1 MFIKSLLRPGRSK
14 VFIHFHPLALFVF
27 LSSLASC
34 AATAPLTSQRTAQT
48 IGADRW
54 ELSAG
59 FDPLPNLGVTRGFG
73 DNFELS
79 LRTEVQILSVDAKLA
94 FLNQKTGL
102 SLATFAGTFLD
113 ANAAKR
119 GENVV
124 YGYFLGPIASYK
136 ISFFEP
142 YALAKFSDSHVY
154 KPFELRREPPECG
167 VGLRRGETILGF
179 RGDAVLGFNIWF
191 TENFGLN
198 INAKWSSEFNVDG
211 HVFPFP
217 SLNLLWRS

>member
-14 VFIHFHPLALFVF
+14 VFIHFHSLALFVF

-34 AATAPLTSQRTAQT
+34 TAPFTSQRTAQT

-142 YALAKFSDSHVY
+142 YALAKFSDSHVHN
-154 KPFELRREPPECG
+154 PPENDFEKSD
-167 VGLRRGETILGF
+167 VWWERRGKTILGF